1 MGTTTGISWTDA
13 TWNPVTGCT
22 RVSPGCDHCYIERTP
37 PFRIEGRKFEG
48 RGIGS
53 STGVQLHQERLTQPL
68 KWRKPR
74 RVFVCSLADL
84 FHADVPDDYIAQVFA
99 VMAANYEW
107 DRPTHVFQVLTKRP
121 ARMRALLSSSGFR
134 SMVAEHAARMTDE
147 AHADRVHDNVMYHHW
162 PLPNV
167 WLGVT
172 AENQEWADK
181 RVPLLLKTPAAVR
194 FVSVEPMLGPVTF
207 SDYVDRWSEDYPGTC
222 DWGYCKE
229 PAVAVRRDFSDEN
242 ADYVAMLPVCEQ
254 HRGIDWVICGGG
266 SGPGA
271 RPMQPQ
277 WVRDLRNRCSA
288 SGITFHFKQW
298 GDWVPD
304 AAGVMTQVGKRKA
317 GRELDGRTWD
327 EYPE

>member
-1 MGTTTGISWTDA
+1 MGTTTEISWTDA

-134 SMVAEHAARMTDE
+134 SMVAGHVARMTDE
-147 AHADRVHDNVMYHHW
+147 AHADRVHDNVLHHHW

-172 AENQEWADK
+172 AENQEWAGK
-181 RVPLLLKTPAAVR
+181 RVPHLLETPAAVR
-194 FVSVEPMLGPVTF
+194 FVSVEPMLGPLKLC
-207 SDYVDRWSEDYPGTC
+207 SCYPGGMSYGTC
-222 DWGYCKE
+222 DGPQEDC
-229 PAVAVRRDFSDEN
+229 AAHGRN
-242 ADYVAMLPVCEQ
+242 AL
-254 HRGIDWVICGGG
+254 DWVICGGE
-266 SGPGA
+266 SGPSA
-271 RPMQPQ
+271 RQMQPQ
-277 WVRDLRNRCSA
+277 WAMGLRDQCSGA
-288 SGITFHFKQW
+288 CIPFHFKQW
-298 GDWVPD
+298 GEWVPD
-304 AAGVMTQVGKRKA
+304 DAVAMTRVGKRKA

>member
-1 MGTTTGISWTDA
+1 MGTTTEISWTDA

-53 STGVQLHQERLTQPL
+53 STGVQLHQERLTRPM

-134 SMVAEHAARMTDE
+134 SMVAGHVARMTDE
-147 AHADRVHDNVMYHHW
+147 AHADRVHDNVMHHHW

-167 WLGVT
+167 WVGVT

-194 FVSVEPMLGPVTF
+194 FVSVEPMLGPLKLC
-207 SDYVDRWSEDYPGTC
+207 SCYPGGMSYGTC
-222 DWGYCKE
+222 DGAQEDC
-229 PAVAVRRDFSDEN
+229 AAHGRN
-242 ADYVAMLPVCEQ
+242 AL
-254 HRGIDWVICGGG
+254 DWVICGGE
-266 SGPGA
+266 SGPSA

-277 WVRDLRNRCSA
+277 WAMGLRDQCSVA
-288 SGITFHFKQW
+288 CIPFHFKQW
-298 GDWVPD
+298 GEWVPD
-304 AAGVMTQVGKRKA
+304 DAGVMTRVGKRKA